1 MELSDTK
8 LGFPDLNGYLLSTHV
23 KGDSPQ
29 SIMLWFYKP
38 SEDIS
43 SMINIYVFLVDAQ
56 MEYANVIVTNSFP
69 EIKSY
74 SIKEGLFKGLQ
85 RSCLSIVFESG
96 EMSFLFQKSFYI
108 RSLQPLGK
116 LPDDLKKKL
125 K

>member
-23 KGDSPQ
+23 KCDSPQ

-38 SEDIS
+38 SEDLS
-43 SMINIYVFLVDAQ
+43 SMINVYVFLLDAQ
-56 MEYANVIVTNSFP
+56 MEYANVVIAKFFP
-69 EIKSY
+69 EIKNY
-74 SIKEGLFKGLQ
+74 SIKEELFKGLQ
-85 RSCLSIVFESG
+85 RDRLSIVFESG

-108 RSLQPLGK
+108 KSLQPLGNV
-116 LPDDLKKKL
+116 PDDLKKKL